1 VTLRIPTTRVR
12 SEQSN
17 TRSPT
22 RQMGPPTHPS

>member
-1 VTLRIPTTRVR
+1 LRIPMTRVR

-22 RQMGPPTHPS
+22 RQTGPPTHPS

>member
-1 VTLRIPTTRVR
+1 LRIPTTRVR

-22 RQMGPPTHPS
+22 RQMGSPTHTS